1 MENNLT
7 AYRNSKVVIWLVA
20 FCLVAAFSMGIAGR
34 TWLRPVDALE
44 LMASAVAALIAVVGF
59 IWFQRDHSTRRWRAA
74 LDAYAEREIARDRR
88 RRLPPIGVQ
97 FNTRNN
103 PGWKDDRPG
112 KSAIVSIP
120 GFQRYEAA
128 TTAIRGTFN
137 GLKDRLAAELTDVAY
152 PMALRQGVQG
162 FSVDVEL
169 DIWRAIYG
177 TLQEMPDP
185 FLISAPETMRLW
197 DDALA
202 RLTDAAYKVA
212 LLRGF
217 RGTFVDFEL
226 RLWDAFHE
234 ELPSAV

>member
-1 MENNLT
+1 VLWLLAFSLAAFT
-7 AYRNSKVVIWLVA
+7 GAVIVGGRWLQSLHSQGWPVPLAGAVVAVTGLFWFIWLHRER
-20 FCLVAAFSMGIAGR
+20 SSKR
-34 TWLRPVDALE
+34 WN
-44 LMASAVAALIAVVGF
+44 AV
-59 IWFQRDHSTRRWRAA
+59 
-74 LDAYAEREIARDRR
+74 LDAYAEQEIARDRR
-88 RRLPPIGVQ
+88 RKTTPLAVQ
-97 FNTRNN
+97 FDGRNN
-103 PGWKDDRPG
+103 QGRDRPYRSG
-112 KSAIVSIP
+112 KSSKTNIP
-120 GFQRYEAA
+120 AFHRDEAPLGA
-128 TTAIRGTFN
+128 LRNTSSN
-137 GLKDRLAAELTDVAY
+137 LKERLAAELTDVAY

-185 FLISAPETMRLW
+185 FLIKASETLRLW
-197 DDALA
+197 EAALA

-234 ELPSAV
+234 ELPSAF